1 MGVLKFTLL
10 PSAFLILPFY
20 FLLFTFYLTMKY
32 TVSKPDKILK
42 GSVRLPA
49 SKSISNR
56 ALVINALSYSPYPI
70 KNLSDSDDTRV
81 MEQVFSSNTNR
92 FDIGHAG
99 TAMRF
104 LTAFLSMIVG
114 EWTLTG
120 SERMK
125 QRPIGILVDALNKLG
140 ARIEYL
146 ENEGFPP
153 LKICGSH
160 LKGGIIEL
168 DGSVSSQYI
177 SALLMIAPSTEGG
190 LTLRLR
196 NKIMSRSYIELT
208 LKLMKQ
214 FGVQHSWKGNEI
226 RVAEQSYR
234 PVQYTVE
241 ADWSGA
247 SYWYQMAALAEKADL
262 ELEGLKL
269 DSLQGDCAIARWFDP
284 FGIVSEETE
293 KGVRLR
299 KEEKPLPKN
308 LQLNFIEN
316 PDVAQTFAVLCVMKK
331 VPFHFTGL
339 ETLKIKETNRIEALQ
354 NELAKFGAAIT
365 EPAHGELKWDGTF
378 PLEKTGHPSIPT
390 YKDHR
395 MAMAFAPACQVYGPV
410 AIEEPLVVTKS
421 YPAFWDDLKETG
433 FQITVQN

>member
-1 MGVLKFTLL
+1 MN
-10 PSAFLILPFY
+10 
-20 FLLFTFYLTMKY
+20 Y
-32 TVSKPDKILK
+32 TISKPDTTLK
-42 GSVRLPA
+42 GSIRLPA

-56 ALVINALSYSPYPI
+56 ALIINALSYSPYPV
-70 KNLSDSDDTRV
+70 KNLSDSDDTQV
-81 MEQVFSSNTNR
+81 MEKIFSSNTNY

-120 SERMK
+120 SARMK
-125 QRPIGILVDALNKLG
+125 ERPIGILVDALNKLG
-140 ARIEYL
+140 AKIEYL

-153 LKICGSH
+153 LKIFGSH

-177 SALLMIAPSTEGG
+177 SALLMIAPSIEDG
-190 LTLRLR
+190 LTLRLK

-208 LKLMKQ
+208 LKLMEQ
-214 FGVQHSWKGNEI
+214 FGVKHVWKGNEI

-234 PVQYTVE
+234 PAQYTVE

-247 SYWYQMAALAEKADL
+247 SYLYQMAALAGEADIL
-262 ELEGLKL
+262 LEGLKP
-269 DSLQGDCAIARWFDP
+269 DSLQGDSIIAKWFEK
-284 FGIVSEETE
+284 FGVISEET
-293 KGVRLR
+293 KSGIRLT
-299 KEEKPLPKN
+299 KIEKPLPKN

-316 PDVAQTFAVLCVMKK
+316 PDVAQTFAVLCVMKN

-354 NELAKFGAAIT
+354 NELAKFGARLT
-365 EPAHGELKWDGTF
+365 EPAPGELAWDGTF
-378 PLEKTGHPSIPT
+378 PLEKTDNPSIPT

-410 AIEEPLVVTKS
+410 TIEEPMVVTKS
-421 YPAFWDDLKETG
+421 YPAYWDDLKKLG
-433 FQITVQN
+433 FRVEE